1 MYIYYTTKRK
11 ISTIRTKNTS
21 TSYHSTWRFDPF
33 LSSSAKISEEN
44 YATRYARCTGGE
56 RKKGRKWK
64 RKREGGRGR
73 ERARST
79 LRGKKKETRR
89 AREIFPR
96 CGIKGAADY
105 YGGNYRVHC
114 VSGPGPRFAI
124 ESEQVGNAVL
134 AVCAGP
140 AGSLTDRP
148 RLSTRLACRPRS
160 TYGSSQVSLSLSFS
174 LPLFDFPRE
183 PVCDFSF

>member
-1 MYIYYTTKRK
+1 MR
-11 ISTIRTKNTS
+11 RV
-21 TSYHSTWRFDPF
+21 
-33 LSSSAKISEEN
+33 
-44 YATRYARCTGGE
+44 TRDVREVRE
-56 RKKGRKWK
+56 RKGESERE
-64 RKREGGRGR
+64 REREGEEERGQDLLWG
-73 ERARST
+73 E
-79 LRGKKKETRR
+79 KKETRR

-105 YGGNYRVHC
+105 YGGNYRAHC

-160 TYGSSQVSLSLSFS
+160 TYGSSQVSLSPFLSRFRLS
-174 LPLFDFPRE
+174 TRARVRFFFLNRRKTMIE
-183 PVCDFSF
+183 RVRGH

>member
-1 MYIYYTTKRK
+1 MKEK
-11 ISTIRTKNTS
+11 
-21 TSYHSTWRFDPF
+21 
-33 LSSSAKISEEN
+33 
-44 YATRYARCTGGE
+44 E
-56 RKKGRKWK
+56 RGRE
-64 RKREGGRGR
+64 RKREGKIYFEGK
-73 ERARST
+73 
-79 LRGKKKETRR
+79 KKKETRR

-160 TYGSSQVSLSLSFS
+160 TYGSSRVSLSPFLSPFS
-174 LPLFDFPRE
+174 TFHASPYAIFLFKSTENNDRT
-183 PVCDFSF
+183 S